1 MANKANEN
9 APEKDNKPEGG
20 EEDADTKLANL
31 VNSAVTSQLKRH
43 MKNLGDQF
51 GSMLDERLA
60 ALQPKPAAQQGQQG
74 ASAASDSDAM
84 KEVEKLRGE
93 LKAQK
98 QRAAEKEVYADVR
111 SILTGKVRE
120 EAMDT
125 AIKVLRSDGVIK
137 IDARDG
143 SATFKHSELG
153 DVDLSEGLTE
163 WLKGEGALF
172 APVAQAKR
180 TPVRGASRAHA
191 RRTATN
197 DDNLTPAQK
206 TARDLQARGFTLG

>member
-1 MANKANEN
+1 MANGQDTDNN
-9 APEKDNKPEGG
+9 AAET
-20 EEDADTKLANL
+20 DTSVDPKLANL
-31 VNSAVTSQLKRH
+31 VNSAVASQLKRH
-43 MKNLGDQF
+43 MKGLGDQF

-93 LKAQK
+93 LKTQK
-98 QRAAEKEVYADVR
+98 MRAAEKEVYADVR
-111 SILTGKVRE
+111 SILTGKVRP

-180 TPVRGASRAHA
+180 PPVRGPSRAPS
-191 RRTATN
+191 RPTATN